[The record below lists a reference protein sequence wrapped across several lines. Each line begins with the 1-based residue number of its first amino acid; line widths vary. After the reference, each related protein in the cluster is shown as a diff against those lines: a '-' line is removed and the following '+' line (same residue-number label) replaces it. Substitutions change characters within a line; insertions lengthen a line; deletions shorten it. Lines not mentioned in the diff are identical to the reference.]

1 MSGVYIPA
9 EVHRAAVTNDYEL
22 IAKLLKNESIKHLF
36 TIYVRLNYCG
46 LHVYLDYIVRLARQ
60 KVKVLEVQQT
70 LEQKFP
76 ADVAIEICEYL

>member
-1 MSGVYIPA
+1 MFIYQQRYIKLL
-9 EVHRAAVTNDYEL
+9 NDYQL
-22 IAKLLKNESIKHLF
+22 IAKGNIDNLF

-60 KVKVLEVQQT
+60 KLKVLETRQT

>member
-9 EVHRAAVTNDYEL
+9 EVHRAAITNDYEL
-22 IAKLLKNESIKHLF
+22 ISKLLKNESIKHLF
-36 TIYVRLNYCG
+36 TIYVRLNY
-46 LHVYLDYIVRLARQ
+46 LNLNLYLDYIVRLARQ
-60 KVKVLEVQQT
+60 KVKVLETRQT